1 MIKAVIFDMDGLM
14 FDSERLVCE
23 NWTELLKERNME
35 FSLDFFKSLLGLR
48 IEDSEKKFKEK
59 YGEDFDY
66 QGFRVIARK
75 RYFEK
80 VSAEGVPIKKGL
92 FELLDF
98 LKANGIK
105 AAVATSTSEASAS
118 RSLEIAGVS
127 KYFDAFIFGDNVKN
141 GKPHPEIY
149 LTAAEKLV
157 VNPQECIA
165 LEDSFNGIRSAYN
178 AGMTAIM
185 IPDML
190 LPDDEIR
197 QKSSYVLSDLSEVI
211 GVIKKLNN

>member
-23 NWTELLKERNME
+23 NWTYLLKERGME
-35 FSLDFFKSLLGLR
+35 FSLDFFKTLLGLR
-48 IEDSEKKFKEK
+48 IEDSEKRFKEK

-66 QGFRVIARK
+66 QGFRAIARK
-75 RYFEK
+75 RYFEL
-80 VSAEGVPIKKGL
+80 VSAEGVPIKQGL
-92 FELLDF
+92 IELLEY
-98 LKANGIK
+98 LRKSKIK
-105 AAVATSTSEASAS
+105 TAVATSTSEVSAS
-118 RSLEIAGVS
+118 RSLEIAGVT
-127 KYFDAFIFGDNVKN
+127 KYFDAFIFGDNVTN

-149 LTAAEKLV
+149 LTAAEKLGV
-157 VNPQECIA
+157 KPQECVA

-197 QKSSYVLSDLSEVI
+197 KKASYVLNDLSEVI
-211 GVIKKLNN
+211 SIIKKLNN